1 MLKLNG
7 EAAEKVGKALC
18 HSEIDEAR
26 RQALASELV
35 DVCWYVAAA
44 AELGYKLS
52 EITTLNLEKIAR
64 RRAHGTQRGDGDDR

>member
-1 MLKLNG
+1 ML
-7 EAAEKVGKALC
+7 
-18 HSEIDEAR
+18 R
-26 RQALASELV
+26 
-35 DVCWYVAAA
+35 A